1 MVFLVLYIGHKQF
14 VSVYIL
20 TYAQKL
26 VTMQVHVAHFIG
38 VITEES
44 TVCENELEAVVE
56 QALLV
61 KG

>member
-1 MVFLVLYIGHKQF
+1 MLYIGHKQF

-26 VTMQVHVAHFIG
+26 VTMQVHVAHLIG
-38 VITEES
+38 VITEEA
-44 TVCENELEAVVE
+44 TVCEDQLEAVVE

-61 KG
+61 QG

>member
-1 MVFLVLYIGHKQF
+1 MLYIGHKQF

-20 TYAQKL
+20 TYPKQL
-26 VTMQVHVAHFIG
+26 VSVQVHVAHLIG
-38 VITEES
+38 VITEEA
-44 TVCENELEAVVE
+44 TVCEDQLEAVVE